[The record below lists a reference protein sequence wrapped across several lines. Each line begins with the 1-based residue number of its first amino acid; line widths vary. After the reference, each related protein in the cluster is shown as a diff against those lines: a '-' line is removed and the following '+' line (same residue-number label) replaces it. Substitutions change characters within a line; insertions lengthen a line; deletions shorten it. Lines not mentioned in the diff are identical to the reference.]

1 MSTTS
6 ANKRLSTSDE
16 AALYIRRMIFNGDVA
31 PGARVPQDEVAE
43 ALGISRIPVREALIG
58 LERDGLVTIE
68 LYRGAFVTSIDAD
81 TIVDHYALYGLTFAF
96 AAQRAIERSDLP
108 SLSADL
114 RLVLAA
120 LKTTDDTAEFTR
132 LAVQFNQIVVR
143 ASRSARVKTLLQSLS
158 GIVPGDFFTSVPAAM
173 PAVRR
178 GLQQVAKAIA
188 AGDIDAASAAYHRQ
202 YGHVADE
209 AVTVFAARGLLGSP
223 QTNNGG
229 SS

>member
-1 MSTTS
+1 MNT
-6 ANKRLSTSDE
+6 AADKRLSTSDE
-16 AALYIRRMIFNGDVA
+16 AARHIRRMIFNGDVA
-31 PGARVPQDEVAE
+31 PGARIPQDEVAE

-68 LYRGAFVTSIDAD
+68 LYRGAFVTPIDAD
-81 TIVDHYALYGLTFAF
+81 TIIDHYALYGLTFAF
-96 AAQRAIERSDLP
+96 AARRAIERSDRS
-108 SLSADL
+108 SLSSDL
-114 RLVLAA
+114 RAVLAA
-120 LKTTDDTAEFTR
+120 LKATDDTAEFTR
-132 LAVQFNQIVVR
+132 LAVQFNQTVVR

-188 AGDIDAASAAYHRQ
+188 AGDIDAAATAYHRQ
-202 YGHVADE
+202 YAHVADE
-209 AVTVFAARGLLGSP
+209 AVNVFAERGLLASD
-223 QTNNGG
+223 QATNGG